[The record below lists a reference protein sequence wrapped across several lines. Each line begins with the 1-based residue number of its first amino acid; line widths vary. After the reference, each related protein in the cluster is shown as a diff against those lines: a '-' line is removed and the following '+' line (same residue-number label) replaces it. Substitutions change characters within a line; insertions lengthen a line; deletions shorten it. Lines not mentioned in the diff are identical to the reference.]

1 MTERRPT
8 RSTSDLRGTPL
19 SNLQLPSHLP
29 PHHRPGR
36 GRGSPRPN
44 SPLPEPSAVLFDLDS
59 AETSKES
66 QNEIEERFEDASS
79 DTSPNTSSTM
89 AGLPPPPGPDATT
102 EEIRRYAECL
112 RESALAFSN
121 SLASTTRLLEQSL
134 TVSSNRGASHKK
146 PELPPFDMRNIE
158 SWIRRVENAFLRV
171 NITDPKLKFAHL
183 ESVIAVDLHP
193 TINQLFNGT
202 ADQAHYEQLLEFLR
216 KRYGRTHE
224 QQVQSAIE
232 GVRRNGRMP
241 TDLVADF
248 DDKMGKVTLADIKKA
263 HLLNELPR
271 SVREGLSQQIEKS
284 DYKELAKIAD
294 TYFNRDG
301 TLRSNNTV
309 NSISSSQSSLPNTG
323 ASNAQTGAEGL
334 LATQYT
340 RPSPAANFTQAFASE
355 DNAQGD
361 GTVNFV
367 NRQPRSNNSNGTR
380 GGNGSNNN
388 NNNRRDNSR
397 SRSNNQRSQGS
408 ANRSSSRPNRSSS
421 RSNANNPNFCWYH
434 NHYQE
439 NATNCQPPCT
449 FSSGNNQR
457 SGNGRGGRR

>member
-1 MTERRPT
+1 MNERRPT
-8 RSTSDLRGTPL
+8 RSSNNLKGTPL
-19 SNLQLPSHLP
+19 SNLTLPSHLP
-29 PHHRPGR
+29 PHRRPGL

-44 SPLPEPSAVLFDLDS
+44 SPLPEPSATLFDLDS

-79 DTSPNTSSTM
+79 DTSPNTSPTM

-102 EEIRRYAECL
+102 EEIRHYAECL

-121 SLASTTRLLEQSL
+121 SLATTTRLLEQSL
-134 TVSSNRGASHKK
+134 TVSNNRGPSHKK
-146 PELPPFDMRNIE
+146 PELPQFDMKNIE

-193 TINQLFNGT
+193 TINQLFAGT

-232 GVRRNGRMP
+232 GVRRNGRLP

-248 DDKMGKVTLADIKKA
+248 DDKMGKVTLADIKKT

-271 SVREGLSQQIEKS
+271 SVRDGLSQQIEKS

-309 NSISSSQSSLPNTG
+309 NSVSSGQTAPPNAG
-323 ASNAQTGAEGL
+323 APITQTE
-334 LATQYT
+334 T
-340 RPSPAANFTQAFASE
+340 SFTQAFGSE
-355 DNAQGD
+355 DSEN
-361 GTVNFV
+361 TVNFV
-367 NRQPRSNNSNGTR
+367 NRQSRNNNSNDTR
-380 GGNGSNNN
+380 GGNSGNNNSN
-388 NNNRRDNSR
+388 NNNRRNNSR
-397 SRSNNQRSQGS
+397 SRSNNQRGQGS
-408 ANRSSSRPNRSSS
+408 ANRSSSRPNRSAS
-421 RSNANNPNFCWYH
+421 RLNTNNPNFCWYH

-439 NATNCQPPCT
+439 NATNCQAPCSFT
-449 FSSGNNQR
+449 ASSNQR